1 MENDLSV
8 ALMLWAPLGLV
19 FLSLGLQFRKD
30 VSAQKAGRVAGLI
43 GLGFF
48 GVSFITVPESPS
60 AASSALLVSVLP
72 SLLLMSIGLYIALF
86 AGDIPVRR
94 FSRKCDL
101 SVC

>member
-19 FLSLGLQFRKD
+19 LFSLGLQFRKD
-30 VSAQKAGRVAGLI
+30 VSAQKAGKVVGLI
-43 GLGFF
+43 GLVFF

-60 AASSALLVSVLP
+60 AASSALLVSLLP
-72 SLLLMSIGLYIALF
+72 SVLLMSIGPTSHCLPETF
-86 AGDIPVRR
+86 PFED
-94 FSRKCDL
+94 SHQKCDP